1 MIAEQIAQLKRGM
14 DLNGKQMQAVMEQ
27 IMSGQAA
34 MEEMIEFLVLLQ
46 EKGPTVD
53 EIRSA
58 ASVMKKFCVPVESN
72 ADVVFDLVGTGG
84 DHKNTFNISTIS
96 ALVIASAGVI
106 VAKHG
111 NRSASSRCGTADV
124 LEALGVNLSL
134 SPEVLSVCLER
145 VGFAFLFARDL
156 HPAMKHV
163 AAARKAIGK
172 PTIFN
177 ILGPLTNPASPTHQ
191 LLGVYEHRWVEP
203 FIHILKDFGLKRA
216 MVVHGD
222 DGMDEVTTTTTTQVA
237 EWDGRDVRTY
247 TINPMDY
254 GIELAGLQDLMGG
267 DLHENAAIAKDILN
281 GAPGP
286 KRDAVLLNAAVGFY
300 TAQKV
305 NTISDGIELAAER
318 IDSGAARKKL
328 DEVVHFTN
336 TGARA

>member
-1 MIAEQIAQLKRGM
+1 
-14 DLNGKQMQAVMEQ
+14 
-27 IMSGQAA
+27 
-34 MEEMIEFLVLLQ
+34 
-46 EKGPTVD
+46 
-53 EIRSA
+53 
-58 ASVMKKFCVPVESN
+58 VMKRFCVPVESN
-72 ADVVFDLVGTGG
+72 ADAVFDLVGTGG

-96 ALVIASAGVI
+96 ALVIASAGVV

-124 LEALGVNLSL
+124 LEALGVKLSL
-134 SPEVLSVCLER
+134 SPEALSVCLER

-191 LLGVYEHRWVEP
+191 LLGVYERRWVEP

-216 MVVHGD
+216 VVVHGD

-237 EWDGRDVRTY
+237 EWDGQEVRTY

-254 GIELAGLQDLMGG
+254 GIELSGLQDLMGG

-305 NTISDGIELAAER
+305 DTIADGIELAAAQL
-318 IDSGAARKKL
+318 DSGAARKKL
-328 DEVVHFTN
+328 DEVVRFTN
-336 TGARA
+336 TGERA

>member
-1 MIAEQIAQLKRGM
+1 MIAQYTEKLKHGL
-14 DLNGKQMQAVMEQ
+14 DLTFEEMAAVMEH
-27 IMSGQAA
+27 IMSGRAA
-34 MEEMIEFLVLLQ
+34 VDEMVDVLVALQ
-46 EKGPTVD
+46 EKGPTID

-58 ASVMKKFCVPVESN
+58 ACVMKKFCVPVGSN
-72 ADVVFDLVGTGG
+72 TDAVFDLVGTGG

-96 ALVIASAGVI
+96 ALVIASAGIV

-134 SPEVLSVCLER
+134 SPEALSVCLER
-145 VGFAFLFARDL
+145 VGFAFLFARNL

-163 AAARKAIGK
+163 AAARKVIGK

-191 LLGVYEHRWVEP
+191 LLGVYESRWVEP

-216 MVVHGD
+216 MVVYGD
-222 DGMDEVTTTTTTQVA
+222 DGMDEITITTTTQVA
-237 EWDGRDVRTY
+237 EWDGQKVRTY

-267 DLHENAAIAKDILN
+267 DSHENALIAKDVLH
-281 GAPGP
+281 GMRGP
-286 KRDAVLLNAAVGFY
+286 KRDAVLLNAAFGFY
-300 TAQKV
+300 TAGKV
-305 NTISDGIELAAER
+305 GKISDGIKLAAESL
-318 IDSGAARKKL
+318 DSGAAFRKL
-328 DEVVHFTN
+328 EDLVRFTN
-336 TGARA
+336 TGEGS